1 MIKLINLLRNN
12 IKIKFKNKTS
22 FNLSEVFF
30 VKIYKQKLNKKFWIR
45 QITESQHLILKLYSD
60 LKTSNICDCTFYSM

>member
-12 IKIKFKNKTS
+12 IKIKFKNKTL